1 MRLRPGITRRCAPL
15 AAGGPAWIPSSS
27 AGFILWLESD
37 SGLTVSQWTDQ
48 SSNANHA
55 VQATGALQ
63 PTITANAF
71 GTLPGL
77 TFNGAATY
85 QYMQLTKAL
94 SALISAGAYTMLAVL
109 KPITAT
115 ASSGSS
121 YLNDAFFAEEGGYF
135 GAYIDAGAG
144 TPKSVAGNYTAT
156 GDTLR
161 KKDLVGLNQ
170 AFLHMQR
177 HAGGN
182 LYSSLN
188 SDAEGAGTASTNTDS
203 LSGAVQIGA
212 RATTLGSNST
222 IGAILVWNVDL
233 DTQNPGDLAL
243 AKAYLKAKYG
253 TP

>member
-1 MRLRPGITRRCAPL
+1 VA
-15 AAGGPAWIPSSS
+15 
-27 AGFILWLESD
+27 
-37 SGLTVSQWTDQ
+37 QWTDQ

-63 PTITANAF
+63 PTITAGAF
-71 GTLPGL
+71 GALPGL

-94 SALISAGAYTMLAVL
+94 SALIAADKHTMLAVL

-115 ASSGSS
+115 NSNAAS
-121 YLNDAFFAEEGGYF
+121 YLNDAFFAEDGGYF
-135 GAYIDAGAG
+135 GAYIDAGGG
-144 TPKSVAGNYTAT
+144 TPKAVAGNYTT
-156 GDTLR
+156 GDTLI
-161 KKDLVGLNQ
+161 KTNLVAINQ
-170 AFLHMQR
+170 AYLHAQR
-177 HAGGN
+177 HVGGT
-182 LYSSLN
+182 LYASIN
-188 SDAEGAGTASTNTDS
+188 SAAETTTASGNTGS
-203 LSGAVQIGA
+203 LAGNVQIGA

-222 IGAILVWNVDL
+222 IGAILAWNVDL